1 MQLLSGCSV
10 LSFRSPGKE
19 KDFYHSF
26 CSDKS
31 LAISLDTDA
40 DIHDIHIVLTVS
52 SPASLPFCYSLLLI
66 GY

>member
-1 MQLLSGCSV
+1 V
-10 LSFRSPGKE
+10 VNK

-40 DIHDIHIVLTVS
+40 EIHIELTFS
-52 SPASLPFCYSLLLI
+52 SPASLPFCYSLL
-66 GY
+66 